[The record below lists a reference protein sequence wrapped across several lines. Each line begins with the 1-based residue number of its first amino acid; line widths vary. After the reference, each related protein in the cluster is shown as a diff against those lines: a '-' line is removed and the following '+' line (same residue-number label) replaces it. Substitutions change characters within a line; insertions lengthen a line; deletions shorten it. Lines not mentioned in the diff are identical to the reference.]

1 MKVYDCFMFFDENL
15 VLELRLNLLD
25 KYVDYFVIVESK
37 YNHKGEAKKLNF
49 DIKKFKKFE
58 QKIIYII
65 YDQQPSD
72 LYKFEKED
80 TKRDIDGKY
89 IFNAYKRENAQ
100 RNLISQGLK
109 NASLD
114 DLIIISDVDEIPNL
128 EKINFNKIKNEI
140 LIFRQDMFYYKF
152 NLKLSNFKWTGS
164 KACKMKKLISPQ
176 WLRNIKDKKFAFYR
190 IDTFFSS
197 TKYRN
202 LKFIEDGGWHY
213 TNMKNAKEIE
223 HKLRSYLHHQEFEAN
238 HINLEQ
244 IEKII
249 KSKKAIYNVN
259 ADKRQGKF
267 GEGPQLIKINSDE
280 IPNYLKNNPQI
291 YSKWLD

>member
-65 YDQQPSD
+65 NDQQPSD

-80 TKRDIDGKY
+80 TKHDIDSKY

-164 KACKMKKLISPQ
+164 KACKMKKLINPQ

-190 IDTFFSS
+190 FDTFFSS

-223 HKLRSYLHHQEFEAN
+223 HKLKSYLHHHEFEAN

-249 KSKKAIYNVN
+249 KSKKAIYDVN

-267 GEGPQLIKINSDE
+267 GEGPQLIKINSDK

>member
-190 IDTFFSS
+190 FDTFFSS

>member
-80 TKRDIDGKY
+80 TKHDIDSKY

-190 IDTFFSS
+190 FDTFFSS

-267 GEGPQLIKINSDE
+267 GEGPQLIKINSDK

>member
-100 RNLISQGLK
+100 RNLISRGLK

-190 IDTFFSS
+190 FDTFFSS

-249 KSKKAIYNVN
+249 KSKKAIYDVN

>member
-65 YDQQPSD
+65 CDQQPSD

-109 NASLD
+109 NASLN

-140 LIFRQDMFYYKF
+140 LVFRQDMFYYKF

-267 GEGPQLIKINSDE
+267 GEGPQLIKINSDK

>member
-80 TKRDIDGKY
+80 TKRDIDSKY

-109 NASLD
+109 NSSPD

>member
-65 YDQQPSD
+65 NDQEPSD

-80 TKRDIDGKY
+80 TKHDIDSKY

-140 LIFRQDMFYYKF
+140 LVFRQDMFYYKF

-267 GEGPQLIKINSDE
+267 GEGPQLIKINSDK

>member
-1 MKVYDCFMFFDENL
+1 MKVYDCFMFFAENL

-49 DIKKFKKFE
+49 DIDKFKKFK

-65 YDQQPSD
+65 NDQEPSD
-72 LYKFEKED
+72 LYKFEKKD
-80 TKRDIDGKY
+80 TQADITSKY
-89 IFNAYKRENAQ
+89 IFNAYKRENGQ
-100 RNLISQGLK
+100 RNLISQGLQS
-109 NASLD
+109 ASQD

-128 EKINFNKIKNEI
+128 EKINLNEIKNEI

-164 KACKMKKLISPQ
+164 KACKLKKLINPQ

-267 GEGPQLIKINSDE
+267 GEGPQLIKINSDK